1 MAATERPI
9 NWTNVANV
17 VGATAIVTTEAV
29 GAMGTTGWAVS
40 SLLKLGDQAVLVATL
55 AGCAIGAV
63 AAFYFFRSAQRAE
76 PFR

>member
-1 MAATERPI
+1 MAAVERPI

-17 VGATAIVTTEAV
+17 VGATAIVSTEAI

-40 SLLKLGDQAVLVATL
+40 SLLKLGDQAVVVATIG
-55 AGCAIGAV
+55 GCMLGAV
-63 AAFYFFRSAQRAE
+63 AAYFFFRAAQRAE